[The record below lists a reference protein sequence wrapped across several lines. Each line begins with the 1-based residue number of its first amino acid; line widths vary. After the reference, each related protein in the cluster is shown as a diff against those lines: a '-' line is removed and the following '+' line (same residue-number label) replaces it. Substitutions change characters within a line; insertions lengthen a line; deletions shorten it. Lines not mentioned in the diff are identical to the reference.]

1 VPTFPRS
8 RTGGD
13 KCRRQA
19 RSFKKSAAGF
29 LGGLAFSRLRLAL
42 AAAHRL
48 AFPQEDS
55 MPMFIMSLGWTDQGI
70 RAVKDAPKR
79 SKAARDLAKKVG
91 VDIKEVYMTSG
102 DSDLLLIV
110 DTPNGDNVAKF
121 ALALGALGNVR
132 SRTARAWPEH
142 EFQKLISQLP

>member
-1 VPTFPRS
+1 MGSDSAVGRHKLPKTPLAFLA
-8 RTGGD
+8 
-13 KCRRQA
+13 A
-19 RSFKKSAAGF
+19 RI
-29 LGGLAFSRLRLAL
+29 AFSRLRLAS
-42 AAAHRL
+42 ATAHQF
-48 AFPQEDS
+48 AQPQEDS

-79 SKAARDLAKKVG
+79 SQAARNLAKKVG
-91 VDIKEVYMTSG
+91 VDIKELYLTSG

-132 SRTARAWPEH
+132 SRTARAWPEA
-142 EFQKLISQLP
+142 EFQKLISVLP

>member
-1 VPTFPRS
+1 MPSAGTILQRAPPAFLAALHSAGCALLSQR
-8 RTGGD
+8 RTGL
-13 KCRRQA
+13 
-19 RSFKKSAAGF
+19 RSHK
-29 LGGLAFSRLRLAL
+29 
-42 AAAHRL
+42 
-48 AFPQEDS
+48 EDS

-91 VDIKEVYMTSG
+91 VDIKEVYLTSG

-132 SRTARAWPEH
+132 SRTARAWPEAA
-142 EFQKLISQLP
+142 FQKLISELP